1 MIIGGGAVSRASR
14 SREALIK
21 AARMYY
27 VDGRSQS
34 EVAAALC
41 TTPSN
46 VSRMLTS
53 ARQLGIVRITVED
66 SVPRN
71 QALEQELCA
80 AFELGGARVLAAPAG
95 DPEQVERVGVLAAEY
110 LTDHLREGQRIALSW
125 GTSLQAA
132 VAAVD
137 VERVYS
143 AEVVQLVGGLTGSAS
158 DVTGEEL
165 VRELAGRLGCEYR
178 YLHAPAVFSSAA
190 TRNAVRAEPGVQAAL
205 AGDRQADIAIV
216 GIGAAG
222 RGSSEVILREMD
234 LSPAESAELGAASP
248 VGDICGYFYDI
259 TGRECLGS
267 LHERVLAIDLA
278 ELQRIPTVIGVA
290 AGADKARGLLGALNG
305 RYVDVVACDQ
315 TLAERVLALARSAP
329 GNSVG
334 DSSTSTRTGGTP

>member
-1 MIIGGGAVSRASR
+1 VSRASR

-137 VERVYS
+137 VERVYR

-190 TRNAVRAEPGVQAAL
+190 TRNAVRADIGL
-205 AGDRQADIAIV
+205 AVARQADIAIV

-234 LSPAESAELGAASP
+234 LSPAELAELDAASP

-329 GNSVG
+329 GNSP
-334 DSSTSTRTGGTP
+334 TSTRTGGTQ

>member
-1 MIIGGGAVSRASR
+1 VSRASR

-137 VERVYS
+137 VERVYR

-205 AGDRQADIAIV
+205 AVARQADIAIV

-234 LSPAESAELGAASP
+234 LSPAE
-248 VGDICGYFYDI
+248 
-259 TGRECLGS
+259 
-267 LHERVLAIDLA
+267 LA

-329 GNSVG
+329 GNSP
-334 DSSTSTRTGGTP
+334 TSTRTGGTQ